1 MGTIVERTRADGSV
15 AFRAQIL
22 IKSNSRI
29 VHQESSTFDRRS
41 TAEAW
46 LKNRERELHAPGG
59 LEAVQR
65 KTGSV
70 GDILKDYLAEMGTS
84 MGRTKTQVLRSIRAD
99 FMIAEI
105 PCQDLRSK
113 DIVDFARSL
122 RRGERDTST
131 VQNYLSHLSAAL
143 SIARTAWGYDLALG
157 TAAIAGGDH

>member
-1 MGTIVERTRADGSV
+1 MDYRKMGTIVERTRADGSV

-46 LKNRERELHAPGG
+46 LKSRERELHSPGG

-70 GDILKDYLAEMGTS
+70 GDILKDYLIEMGTS
-84 MGRTKTQVLRSIRAD
+84 MGRTKTQVLRSIRAEY
-99 FMIAEI
+99 MIAEI

-113 DIVDFARSL
+113 DIVDFAGTL
-122 RRGERDTST
+122 RRGERDPST

-143 SIARTAWGYDLALG
+143 SIARTVE
-157 TAAIAGGDH
+157 